1 MNQRVAELQQ
11 KIIVVNEHETH
22 ILLKD
27 IIGLKPKRL
36 LLFNLLQSFGFN
48 ETSVDDL
55 ISVLGKHSG
64 RVFESANFKL
74 ILDRDKLILT
84 TKNKGQQPCV
94 LINIQDKEINYAH
107 YKLNILHDDS
117 PLIVKNNPMAV
128 SIDAG
133 LLIYP
138 LTLRRWQQGDYFVP
152 LGMKGRKKV
161 SDFFVGE
168 KVSLHQKDKIPLL
181 INGNGDIMWIG
192 GYRLADNYKVTQN
205 TKKVVI
211 FELVNLTI

>member
-1 MNQRVAELQQ
+1 
-11 KIIVVNEHETH
+11 
-22 ILLKD
+22 
-27 IIGLKPKRL
+27 
-36 LLFNLLQSFGFN
+36 
-48 ETSVDDL
+48 TSVDDL